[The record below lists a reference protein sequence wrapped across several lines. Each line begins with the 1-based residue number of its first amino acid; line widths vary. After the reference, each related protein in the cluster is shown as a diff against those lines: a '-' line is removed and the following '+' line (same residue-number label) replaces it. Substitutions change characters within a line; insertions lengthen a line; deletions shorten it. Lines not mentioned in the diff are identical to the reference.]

1 VREDRIYIV
10 SHVFEKSTFLQAS
23 AYPTASD
30 TTYSAAGRL
39 ARRTACIRCACARA
53 SPAARRVGTA
63 QAQRAY
69 DVCLL
74 RLRGH
79 SHGHCTHVER
89 ARRRDPGPRVPP
101 ACERGPGVFASLG
114 AMRAARLMR
123 TSGTRGHVCACRL
136 SPRRWRACGGAGRAV
151 RCARRSCVGGRGA
164 WDRGGRARTPR
175 QQGRGGGCAGREAGG
190 RGEPSGEGTRGRG
203 TVQVLTL

>member
-101 ACERGPGVFASLG
+101 ACERGPGVFASPG
-114 AMRAARLMR
+114 SYACCETDAHVRHARTRSRTQASSSAPARLR
-123 TSGTRGHVCACRL
+123 RRRPRGSARSSTV
-136 SPRRWRACGGAGRAV
+136 RRG
-151 RCARRSCVGGRGA
+151 ARRLGSLRVCSHTSS
-164 WDRGGRARTPR
+164 ARLRRRVCRP
-175 QQGRGGGCAGREAGG
+175 
-190 RGEPSGEGTRGRG
+190 
-203 TVQVLTL
+203 